1 MQQILDR
8 TQESLA
14 QAFASLARNAR
25 RQQHLYYATIGL
37 LIAIVVVSAVLL
49 AVLAA
54 AREIDYR
61 RGHVAQ
67 YVGAISLQLQGEA
80 TFLRR
85 TALTVVN
92 VQRYRPAPNPGHAD
106 ADLPRTL
113 LQQVNASGI
122 ASPPDGRYTLL
133 VPPDTRAAWG
143 AALPDR
149 LWQLQQVANAALTTQ
164 QALDLHHPAYI
175 VDADADYAI
184 VLSPGSTSATALA
197 LQPGLVLT
205 LRDSFAQALRALP
218 AGTAP
223 GTRGEPRW
231 TGPAVDPMLQ
241 LPAMTALMS
250 VHDGERPIA
259 FVAASVQV
267 DAFLAQLQRPSDPA
281 TVMLVN
287 QAQAQIDV
295 SPPSEPAPPALVQR
309 IVTDA
314 RHRSPDAFG
323 FTRAGM
329 VLVQPLGHGFGALV
343 YLLSYGLLFN
353 AVAQALGLIG
363 LTGALL
369 IAAIVLTARYWDVHL
384 LRRSH
389 AEATRA
395 LESETI
401 NHILVSATP
410 IGLCIVR
417 LQDDVVLTSNQV
429 ADSLLSLG
437 KRGRLP
443 AHVVRALRQDA
454 RHDTPGDIVSV
465 AQVVVPAREPQDDT
479 QPHDEAQKFL
489 QITHARARYQEED
502 VLFCAIQDVTAQQ
515 QIEHELR
522 AAQRA
527 SEAMMR
533 ARSNFFASMSHEI
546 RTPLNALLGNLEL
559 LARDEGLEA
568 HAPRLRALN
577 AASEGLRRIVNDI
590 LDFSKIDAGEMT
602 LAAAPFRPIDEL
614 ESVAL
619 AFAPLAAD
627 RPIRF
632 HANLMP
638 SLDTLLV
645 GDRTRLAQIVNNL
658 LSNAFKFTSCGKI
671 TLAAEVSTDPRGKT
685 TLVCRVL
692 DSGVGMP
699 PELVARVFQPFVQ
712 GDAGATS
719 RHGGTGLGLSI
730 CARLCELM
738 GGRITVESV
747 EGVGTAFTVA
757 IPLERAAGSSAAQS
771 PPAPGG
777 RAMILCQE
785 AESGEAID
793 AWLQSAGWQTHVVHT
808 LGGAQAYLR
817 GNRPH
822 VMVAT
827 GDYGLPEIASLREIR
842 PAGVAWL
849 TRNGP
854 DRPARR
860 ASGVHEAMVYSHGA
874 IFAAIEAALGDSGE
888 DEDENIGHADGP
900 EDEASAA
907 LANDEDTAPGRTIL
921 VVEDNA
927 LNQTLVAEQLQT
939 LGWHP
944 VVVGDGRQALAML
957 EQMPA
962 APNLV
967 LTDIHMPVM
976 DGYAL
981 LEALQRTRPD
991 LPVLAFSA
999 VTQTAQAVDWETLG
1013 FAGHIG
1019 KPASLRELEQVLRTV
1034 AAPPASTPAAPP
1046 APPVL
1051 QAADIARYQS
1061 LLREHLQTDLPEL
1074 TRTIAAHDPAALQ
1087 HWAHRSA
1094 GAFQIVQAYDI
1105 VSLCRGVEHLCDAT
1119 AAWTPE
1125 MAGLADQLHAVVRH
1139 YAEGD
1144 TAPHA

>member
-37 LIAIVVVSAVLL
+37 LIAIVVVSAALL

-67 YVGAISLQLQGEA
+67 YVSAISLQLQGEA

-113 LQQVNASGI
+113 LQQINASGI
-122 ASPPDGRYTLL
+122 AAPPDGRYTLL
-133 VPPDTRAAWG
+133 VPPETREAWG

-175 VDADADYAI
+175 VDADAAYAI

-197 LQPGLVLT
+197 LQPGLVMT

-218 AGTAP
+218 AAPAP

-231 TGPAVDPMLQ
+231 TGPTVDPMLQ

-250 VHDGERPIA
+250 VHDGERPVA
-259 FVAASVQV
+259 FVAASVPV

-287 QAQAQIDV
+287 HAHAQIDV
-295 SPPSEPAPPALVQR
+295 SPPSPLAPPAVVRR
-309 IVTDA
+309 IVTEA
-314 RHRSPDAFG
+314 RDRSPDAFA

-343 YLLSYGLLFN
+343 YLLSYGLLFG

-363 LTGALL
+363 LIGALL

-389 AEATRA
+389 AEAARA

-429 ADSLLSLG
+429 ADSLLNLG

-443 AHVVRALRQDA
+443 AHVVQALRQDA
-454 RHDTPGDIVSV
+454 RHDAPGDIVSV
-465 AQVVVPAREPQDDT
+465 AQVVVPAREPDDDA
-479 QPHDEAQKFL
+479 QPHDEAQQFL

-522 AAQRA
+522 AAQQA

-619 AFAPLAAD
+619 AFAPLATD

-638 SLDTLLV
+638 SLDTVLV
-645 GDRTRLAQIVNNL
+645 GDRTRLAQIANNL

-671 TLAAEVSTDPRGKT
+671 TLAAEVIDDARGQT

-699 PELVARVFQPFVQ
+699 PKLVARVFQPFVQ
-712 GDAGATS
+712 GDAGGTS

-747 EGVGTAFTVA
+747 EGVGTAFTVT
-757 IPLERAAGSSAAQS
+757 IPIERAAGSSVQP

-808 LGGAQAYLR
+808 LGGALAYLH

-827 GDYGLPEIASLREIR
+827 GDYGLPELASLREVR

-860 ASGVHEAMVYSHGA
+860 APGVHEGMIYSHAA
-874 IFAAIEAALGDSGE
+874 IFSAIDAALGDSGE
-888 DEDENIGHADGP
+888 DEGQADGP
-900 EDEASAA
+900 EDGASAA
-907 LANDEDTAPGRTIL
+907 PDYDDDTAPGRTIL

-962 APNLV
+962 EPDLV

-981 LEALQRTRPD
+981 LEALQRTRPA

-999 VTQTAQAVDWETLG
+999 VTQTGQAVDWETLG

-1034 AAPPASTPAAPP
+1034 ATPPTPAPAASP

-1051 QAADIARYQS
+1051 PAADIARYQS
-1061 LLREHLQTDLPEL
+1061 LLREHLQTDLPDL
-1074 TRTIAAHDPAALQ
+1074 TRIIAARDPKALR

-1105 VSLCRGVEHLCDAT
+1105 VSLCRGVEHLCDAA

-1125 MAGLADQLHAVVRH
+1125 MAGLADQLHAVVQH

-1144 TAPHA
+1144 TAPHP

>member
-25 RQQHLYYATIGL
+25 RQQHLYYTTIGL

-67 YVGAISLQLQGEA
+67 YVSAISLQLQGEA

-92 VQRYRPAPNPGHAD
+92 VQRYRPAPNPAHAD
-106 ADLPRTL
+106 ADLPRAL
-113 LQQVNASGI
+113 LQQVHASGI

-133 VPPDTRAAWG
+133 IPPETRAAWG

-175 VDADADYAI
+175 VDADAAYAI

-197 LQPGLVLT
+197 LQPGLVTT
-205 LRDSFAQALRALP
+205 LRDSFAEALRALP
-218 AGTAP
+218 AGPAP

-231 TGPAVDPMLQ
+231 IGPTVDPMLQ

-250 VHDGERPIA
+250 VSDGERPVA
-259 FVAASVQV
+259 FVAASVPV
-267 DAFLAQLQRPSDPA
+267 GAFLAQLQRPSDPA
-281 TVMLVN
+281 TLMLVN
-287 QAQAQIDV
+287 HAQAQIDV
-295 SPPSEPAPPALVQR
+295 SPPSPPAPPAVVRR
-309 IVTDA
+309 ILTDA
-314 RHRSPDAFG
+314 RDRSSDAFA

-329 VLVQPLGHGFGALV
+329 VLIQPLGHGFGALV
-343 YLLSYGLLFN
+343 YLLSYGLLFS

-363 LTGALL
+363 LIGALL
-369 IAAIVLTARYWDVHL
+369 IAAIVVTARYWDDHL

-389 AEATRA
+389 AEAARA

-429 ADSLLSLG
+429 ADSLLSLNKG
-437 KRGRLP
+437 GRLP
-443 AHVVRALRQDA
+443 AHVVQALRHGA
-454 RHDTPGDIVSV
+454 RRDTPGDIVSV
-465 AQVVVPAREPQDDT
+465 AQVVVPAREPDDAPK
-479 QPHDEAQKFL
+479 PHDEAQQFL

-522 AAQRA
+522 AAQQT

-638 SLDTLLV
+638 SLDTVLV
-645 GDRTRLAQIVNNL
+645 GDRTRLAQIANNL

-671 TLAAEVSTDPRGKT
+671 TLAAEVSTDPRGRT

-738 GGRITVESV
+738 DGRIAVESV

-757 IPLERAAGSSAAQS
+757 IPLERAAGWAAQP

-777 RAMILCQE
+777 RAMVLCQE

-793 AWLQSAGWQTHVVHT
+793 AWLQSAGWQTHVAYT
-808 LGGAQAYLR
+808 LGGALAYLR

-822 VMVAT
+822 VLVAT
-827 GDYGLPEIASLREIR
+827 GDYGLPELAALREIR

-860 ASGVHEAMVYSHGA
+860 APGVHEAMVYSHSA

-888 DEDENIGHADGP
+888 DEGDADNA

-907 LANDEDTAPGRTIL
+907 LANDDNPAPGRTIL

-957 EQMPA
+957 EQMSAEPD
-962 APNLV
+962 LV

-981 LEALQRTRPD
+981 LESLRRTRPA

-999 VTQTAQAVDWETLG
+999 VTQTGQAVDWDTLG

-1019 KPASLRELEQVLRTV
+1019 KPASLREMEQVLRTF
-1034 AAPPASTPAAPP
+1034 AMPLPSAPAAPP
-1046 APPVL
+1046 ARPVL
-1051 QAADIARYQS
+1051 PPADISRYQS
-1061 LLREHLQTDLPEL
+1061 LLREHLQTDLPDL
-1074 TRTIAAHDPAALQ
+1074 TRIIAAHDPAGLR

-1094 GAFQIVQAYDI
+1094 GAFQIVQAHDI
-1105 VSLCRGVEHLCDAT
+1105 VGVCRNVEHLCEAAAT
-1119 AAWTPE
+1119 WTPE
-1125 MAGLADQLHAVVRH
+1125 VAGLADQLHTVVQH

-1144 TAPHA
+1144 TAPQV

>member
-14 QAFASLARNAR
+14 QAFASLAHNAQ
-25 RQQHLYYATIGL
+25 RQQHLYYTTIGL

-67 YVGAISLQLQGEA
+67 YVSAISLQLQAEA

-92 VQRYRPAPNPGHAD
+92 VQRYRPAPNPAHAE
-106 ADLPRTL
+106 ADLPRML
-113 LQQVNASGI
+113 LQQINASGI
-122 ASPPDGRYTLL
+122 ASPSDGRYTLL
-133 VPPDTRAAWG
+133 IPPETRTAWG

-175 VDADADYAI
+175 VDADAAYAI
-184 VLSPGSTSATALA
+184 VLSPGSTSGTALA
-197 LQPGLVLT
+197 LQPGLVAT
-205 LRDSFAQALRALP
+205 LRDSFAQALRAQP
-218 AGTAP
+218 AGPAP
-223 GTRGEPRW
+223 GTRGDPHW

-241 LPAMTALMS
+241 VPAMTALMS
-250 VHDGERPIA
+250 VNDGERPIA
-259 FVAASVQV
+259 FVAGSIPVG
-267 DAFLAQLQRPSDPA
+267 AFLAQLQRPSDPA
-281 TVMLVN
+281 TLMLVN
-287 QAQAQIDV
+287 HAHAQIDV
-295 SPPSEPAPPALVQR
+295 SPPSPPAPPAVVRR
-309 IVTDA
+309 IVTEA
-314 RHRSPDAFG
+314 RERSPDAFA

-329 VLVQPLGHGFGALV
+329 ALVQPLGHDFGALV
-343 YLLSYGLLFN
+343 YLLSYGLLFT
-353 AVAQALGLIG
+353 AVAEALGLIA
-363 LTGALL
+363 LIGALL
-369 IAAIVLTARYWDVHL
+369 IAAIVLTARYWDIHL

-389 AEATRA
+389 AEAARA

-410 IGLCIVR
+410 IGLCIAR

-429 ADSLLSLG
+429 ADSLLNLG

-443 AHVVRALRQDA
+443 AHVVQALRQDA
-454 RHDTPGDIVSV
+454 RHDTPDDIVSV
-465 AQVVVPAREPQDDT
+465 SQVVVPARAPGDA
-479 QPHDEAQKFL
+479 QPLHDEVQRFL

-515 QIEHELR
+515 QVEHELR
-522 AAQRA
+522 SAQQA

-559 LARDEGLEA
+559 LARDEGLGA

-614 ESVAL
+614 EGVAL

-658 LSNAFKFTSCGKI
+658 LSNAFKFTPCGKI
-671 TLAAEVSTDPRGKT
+671 TLAAEVSADARGKA

-719 RHGGTGLGLSI
+719 RYGGTGLGLSI

-738 GGRITVESV
+738 RGRITAESV
-747 EGVGTAFTVA
+747 EGVGTAFTVT
-757 IPLERAAGSSAAQS
+757 IPLERAPGGSAAES
-771 PPAPGG
+771 PPMPGG

-808 LGGAQAYLR
+808 VGGALAYLR

-827 GDYGLPEIASLREIR
+827 GDYGLPDLASLREVR
-842 PAGVAWL
+842 PTGVAWL

-860 ASGVHEAMVYSHGA
+860 APGVHEAMVYSHGA

-888 DEDENIGHADGP
+888 DEGEDNAGGP
-900 EDEASAA
+900 EDDTSAA
-907 LANDEDTAPGRTIL
+907 LANNDNNVPGRTIL

-962 APNLV
+962 APDLV

-976 DGYAL
+976 NGYAL
-981 LEALQRTRPD
+981 LEALRQTRPT

-999 VTQTAQAVDWETLG
+999 VTQTGQAVDWETLG

-1034 AAPPASTPAAPP
+1034 ATRSSAQTPPT

-1051 QAADIARYQS
+1051 PAADISRYQS
-1061 LLREHLQTDLPEL
+1061 LLREHLQTDLPDL
-1074 TRTIAAHDPAALQ
+1074 TRIIAAHDPTGLQ

-1105 VSLCRGVEHLCDAT
+1105 VGLCRSVEHLCEAT

-1125 MAGLADQLHAVVRH
+1125 VAGLADQLHAVIQH